1 MKKSIIKMLS
11 LMAAGVTALMVSSC
25 VEPAIVPGPQG
36 DDPILEVA
44 VKSVTETTA
53 ELGINMAGLE
63 EVAYVLA
70 TEEGD
75 YSNRA
80 VVFATGVAVD
90 TTATSVML
98 TELDANTKYWV
109 YFAAKVDSDNYYV
122 DVVSVNF
129 TTKDYTFDKMLTLV
143 DTELQGYKV
152 RITVPEEVRKE
163 PKKYGLRYNF
173 GSVLDVFMT
182 KYEMGRTWA
191 VSLMENGHGC
201 VGWQETQKDTT
212 VYINPW
218 NQNRQNPDGS
228 YYIDPETGE
237 EIMLHTPIAP
247 GEPYLF
253 IAGQYR
259 YGHLDETGWGWSYGE
274 ESKDWGYYVPL
285 WDQDAWMAEYGDSP
299 KKSNLIF
306 DPAAGTVVTGEE
318 KFWEDNSFGEN
329 GTLQVLYFQTKKPEL
344 LETDFEVV
352 VDEVSAIDAQISFI
366 TDDNTFCYS
375 YVICNDA
382 MYQTLVNDLLMGH
395 EEWMQWLVC
404 SYYGMR
410 QLYFPTLQGN
420 AQVNARDFNGVP
432 LEEENLYHIL
442 VTVTGDE
449 NGSRQKFI
457 HETFETVAKTKEA
470 PVIQVTAVE
479 NGQNEYFAKFNIKA
493 PNKDVIRAYYAA
505 DYKREFL
512 LEANSG
518 ADYKDLCQNGFTAE
532 ELEKINSDEGLELQI
547 NSTDGQIVRMAV
559 LGYNDEETA
568 NDLYSPEKK
577 GKPCV
582 AVADCETK
590 LLALVPQVN
599 NNLFKTLPGV
609 WTASATVV
617 MRQYDADNVLQQFQQ
632 NTSFKVEIR
641 NTVETPALTQKEY
654 DLYAEYG
661 YSKEALDGLYED
673 FKREAEVFN
682 KYRLTYR
689 NRLLCMGWDEYD
701 PYADPSR
708 LATKSPFDLFTWDM
722 YSSIDNAQI
731 FYDFGPKWY
740 IEIDKEGNVF
750 VPFDQ
755 WETPP
760 MVNWQSSVFF
770 MSAYNQETNHGYKSE
785 HVNASGDVIMP
796 AEFPV
801 TVVNNDKIIIKPV
814 QAAVTDEAGA
824 ETYPHYPNAIGG
836 WGEYDAQLLRPIV
849 SEITLTRGWTEPETD
864 TKTRSARRNYV
875 ENINLTGED
884 ATPVVV
890 KSMTPIKNIE
900 VPSFEKKAMYVL
912 TQEMFEESIRNYR
925 K

>member
-1 MKKSIIKMLS
+1 MKKSILKMFL
-11 LMAAGVTALMVSSC
+11 LMAAGVSALAVSSC
-25 VEPAIVPGPQG
+25 NEPAPVPGPQG
-36 DDPILEVA
+36 DDPILEVS

-53 ELGINMAGLE
+53 ELGINMVGLE
-63 EVAYVLA
+63 EVAYILA

-80 VVFATGVAVD
+80 VVFAKGVAVD

-98 TELDANTKYWV
+98 TDLQANTKYWA

-122 DVVSVNF
+122 DVVSVDF
-129 TTKDYTFDKMLTLV
+129 TTNDYTFDKMLTLV
-143 DTELQGYKV
+143 DTEYQGYKV
-152 RITVPEEVRKE
+152 RITVPEEVKKE
-163 PKKYGLRYNF
+163 PKKYGIRYNF
-173 GSVLDVFMT
+173 GSLLDVLMS

-201 VGWQETQKDTT
+201 MGWQETQKDTT
-212 VYINPW
+212 VYIHPW

-228 YYIDPETGE
+228 YYIDPESGE
-237 EIMLHTPIAP
+237 EVMLHTPIAP

-253 IAGQYR
+253 VAGQYR

-274 ESKDWGYYVPL
+274 ESKDWGYYIPL
-285 WDQDAWMAEYGDSP
+285 WDQEAWMAENGDSP
-299 KKSNLIF
+299 KKTNLIF
-306 DPAAGTVVTGEE
+306 DPAAGVIETGEE
-318 KFWEDNSFGEN
+318 KYWEDNSFGEN
-329 GTLQVLYFQTKKPEL
+329 GAIQVLYFQTKQPEL

-366 TDDNTFCYS
+366 TDENTYCYS
-375 YVICNDA
+375 YVICSDS
-382 MYQTLVNDLLMGH
+382 MYQTLVHDLLLGH
-395 EEWMQWLVC
+395 EEWLQWLVC

-410 QLYFPTLQGN
+410 QLYFPTLEGN
-420 AQVNARDFNGVP
+420 AQINARDFNGVP
-432 LEEENLYHIL
+432 LDEENLYHIL

-449 NGSRQKFI
+449 NGSKQKFI

-470 PVIQVTAVE
+470 PVIQVTPVE
-479 NGQNEYFAKFNIKA
+479 NGKNEYFAKFNIKA

-518 ADYKDLCQNGFTAE
+518 TDYKDLCQNPFSQE
-532 ELEKINSDEGLELQI
+532 DLEKINSDEGLEIEI
-547 NSTDGQIVRMAV
+547 NSTDGQTVRMAV

-582 AVADCETK
+582 SVADCDTK
-590 LLALVPQVN
+590 LLALVPQIDN
-599 NNLFKTLPGV
+599 QLFKTLPGV

-617 MRQYDADNVLQQFQQ
+617 VKEYEGEVLHEYEQDV
-632 NTSFKVEIR
+632 TFKVEIR
-641 NTVETPALTQKEY
+641 NTIEIPELTQDVY
-654 DLYAEYG
+654 DLYAGFG
-661 YSKEALDGLYED
+661 YSKAALDGLYDD

-689 NRLLCMGWDEYD
+689 NRLLCIGWDDYD
-701 PYADPSR
+701 FIKPGR
-708 LATKSPFDLFTWDM
+708 LETKTPFDLFTWNE

-750 VPFDQ
+750 VPFNM

-760 MVNWQSSVFF
+760 MVNWQSSAFF
-770 MSAYNQETNHGYKSE
+770 MSAYNKETNHGYKSE
-785 HVNASGDVIMP
+785 VVNAAGDVIMP

-814 QAAVTDEAGA
+814 QAALTDEAGA
-824 ETYPHYPNAIGG
+824 ETYAHYPNAIGG
-836 WGEYDAQLLRPIV
+836 WGEMDAQLIRPIV
-849 SEITLTRGWTEPETD
+849 SEITLTRGWTEPEKETPA
-864 TKTRSARRNYV
+864 RSARRNYV
-875 ENINLTGED
+875 EQINLSGE
-884 ATPVVV
+884 AAAPVVV

-900 VPSFEKKAMYVL
+900 VPSFEKLPMYVL
-912 TQEMFEESIRNYR
+912 TQEMFDESIRNYR